1 MCACV
6 RVCVCGCGCAC
17 ACVCMWVCAGAH
29 VCACLCMCAHVRAC
43 VCAWVRMCV
52 HVCAWVCVG
61 VHVCACVCVCD
72 PGPHHGEP
80 HIGCSNAHDLTLF
93 FLQTVSFFHVNT
105 IQPSTSRNP
114 TDPMVPSTL
123 KSPLSFTDCTPCP
136 TGVQDP
142 SSQAQGCL
150 WIQSAGPSATT
161 VSQPLFVFHN
171 LDMFEKSRSLF
182 GKNAP

>member
-1 MCACV
+1 MHVCAHVCVRACV
-6 RVCVCGCGCAC
+6 HVCAC
-17 ACVCMWVCAGAH
+17 ACACGCA
-29 VCACLCMCAHVRAC
+29 R
-43 VCAWVRMCV
+43 VRMCV
-52 HVCAWVCVG
+52 HVCACACMCVCVG
-61 VHVCACVCVCD
+61 AHVCACVCMGVRGCACVCVCD